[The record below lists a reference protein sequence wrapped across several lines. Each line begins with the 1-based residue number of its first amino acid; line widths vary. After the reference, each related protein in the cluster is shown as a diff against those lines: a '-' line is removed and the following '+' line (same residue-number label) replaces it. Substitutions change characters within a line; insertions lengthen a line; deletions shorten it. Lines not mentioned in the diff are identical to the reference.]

1 MEIRYFKINEVAL
14 NEMFDL
20 LERGY
25 HVAYTSGEGD
35 YLTMLITN
43 QEGNMK
49 EEEIDDRM
57 FDLEYITVQND

>member
-1 MEIRYFKINEVAL
+1 MGIKYFKVNEIAL

-25 HVAYTSGEGD
+25 HVAYTSDEGD

-43 QEGNMK
+43 SDGQMK
-49 EEEIDDRM
+49 DEEIDDRI
-57 FDLEYITVQND
+57 FDLEYAEEE

>member
-1 MEIRYFKINEVAL
+1 MEIKYFKVNKCAL

-25 HVAYTSGEGD
+25 HVAYTSDEGD

-43 QEGNMK
+43 DDGTMQDGEM
-49 EEEIDDRM
+49 DDRI
-57 FDLEYITVQND
+57 FDLEYIKEEK

>member
-1 MEIRYFKINEVAL
+1 MGIKYFKINEVAL

-25 HVAYTSGEGD
+25 HVAYTSDEGD

-43 QEGNMK
+43 QEVAMK
-49 EEEIDDRM
+49 DKDIDDRI
-57 FDLEYITVQND
+57 FDLEYAKEED

>member
-1 MEIRYFKINEVAL
+1 MNIKYFKVNAVAL

-25 HVAYTSGEGD
+25 HVAYTTDEGE

-43 QEGNMK
+43 DDGKKDERD
-49 EEEIDDRM
+49 IDDRI
-57 FDLEYITVQND
+57 FDLEYVVEE

>member
-25 HVAYTSGEGD
+25 HVAYTSDEGD

-49 EEEIDDRM
+49 EEEIDDRI
-57 FDLEYITVQND
+57 FDLEYIKEEE

>member
-1 MEIRYFKINEVAL
+1 MGIRYFKINEVAL

-25 HVAYTSGEGD
+25 HVAYTSDEGD

-43 QEGNMK
+43 QDGTMK
-49 EEEIDDRM
+49 EKNIDDRI
-57 FDLEYITVQND
+57 FDLEYVKEEE

>member
-25 HVAYTSGEGD
+25 HVAYTSDEGD

-49 EEEIDDRM
+49 EEEIDDRI
-57 FDLEYITVQND
+57 FDLEYVKENA

>member
-1 MEIRYFKINEVAL
+1 MMGIRYFKVNEVAL

-25 HVAYTSGEGD
+25 HIAYTSDEGA

-43 QEGNMK
+43 DDGQMK
-49 EEEIDDRM
+49 DGEMDDRI
-57 FDLEYITVQND
+57 FDLEYAKEEE

>member
-1 MEIRYFKINEVAL
+1 MNIKYFKINEAAL

-25 HVAYTSGEGD
+25 HVAYTTDEGE

-43 QEGNMK
+43 DDGEK
-49 EEEIDDRM
+49 DTKDIDDRI
-57 FDLEYITVQND
+57 FDLEYIIEE